1 MLFKNWKNVVWKH
14 KPNGP
19 LVFKHMFSVF
29 KQHYT
34 YFHILFYLHVFLK
47 NTNNITRTTLS
58 NALKYYMLFI
68 YTVFAFFVRV
78 NNLSLVNIEF
88 F

>member
-1 MLFKNWKNVVWKH
+1 M
-14 KPNGP
+14 GP
-19 LVFKHMFSVF
+19 KKFKHMFLVF

-68 YTVFAFFVRV
+68 YKYLLFLFV
-78 NNLSLVNIEF
+78 LII
-88 F
+88 